1 MYENIFAGFAIDTND
16 PALADSFAPIPEAV
30 YPVAVESIEQG
41 FDKSGGVR
49 FTAKVRIREGA
60 FTGRVV
66 NENYNLGHSNP
77 QVVEIGRKQL
87 AALARACGVNGQ
99 LTNPQQVVNVPTFAK
114 IGPQKEDP
122 RYSRIIAWLTPDAA
136 AKFGSH
142 TAAKPTMSAPQPS
155 AFVPPVAPA
164 FTAPAVPQ
172 PAAPTFVPPAVQ
184 PAAQPAFVPPAQ
196 PQPAVQP
203 VVQPAAFPAQAAPQA
218 AFPAQP
224 VAQPVAQPAPAAA
237 THKMPWEQ

>member
-1 MYENIFAGFAIDTND
+1 MYENIFAGFAINTND
-16 PALADSFAPIPEAV
+16 PALVDSFAPIPEAV

-60 FTGRVV
+60 FMGRVV

-114 IGPQKEDP
+114 IGPQKEDS

-136 AKFGSH
+136 AKFGGH
-142 TAAKPTMSAPQPS
+142 TAAKPAMSALQPS

-172 PAAPTFVPPAVQ
+172 PAAPAFVPPAQVQ
-184 PAAQPAFVPPAQ
+184 QAAQPAFVPPAQ
-196 PQPAVQP
+196 SQPVAQPATV
-203 VVQPAAFPAQAAPQA
+203 PAQAAPQA
-218 AFPAQP
+218 APAAFPAQP
-224 VAQPVAQPAPAAA
+224 AAQPAPAA

>member
-1 MYENIFAGFAIDTND
+1 MFENIFAGFAIDTND

-60 FTGRVV
+60 FMGRVV

-114 IGPQKEDP
+114 IGPQKDDT

-136 AKFGSH
+136 AKFGGH
-142 TAAKPTMSAPQPS
+142 TAAKPAAAPQPA
-155 AFVPPVAPA
+155 AFVPPAAPA
-164 FTAPAVPQ
+164 FAAPTASQPQ
-172 PAAPTFVPPAVQ
+172 PAAPAFVPPAQAQ
-184 PAAQPAFVPPAQ
+184 PAAQPAFVPPTQ
-196 PQPAVQP
+196 P
-203 VVQPAAFPAQAAPQA
+203 
-218 AFPAQP
+218 
-224 VAQPVAQPAPAAA
+224 QPVAQPAPAFSAQPAVQSAQPAPATA

>member
-1 MYENIFAGFAIDTND
+1 MFENIFAGFAINTND

-60 FTGRVV
+60 FMGRVV

-114 IGPQKEDP
+114 IGPQKDDA
-122 RYSRIIAWLTPDAA
+122 RYSRIIAWLTPEAA
-136 AKFGSH
+136 AKFGVH
-142 TAAKPTMSAPQPS
+142 TGTKPAMAAQQP
-155 AFVPPVAPA
+155 AAPA
-164 FTAPAVPQ
+164 FAAPQ
-172 PAAPTFVPPAVQ
+172 PAAP
-184 PAAQPAFVPPAQ
+184 AFVPPTQ
-196 PQPAVQP
+196 PQPVAQP
-203 VVQPAAFPAQAAPQA
+203 VTQPAAFPAQATPQAAPAFPAQPAAFPAQAAT
-218 AFPAQP
+218 
-224 VAQPVAQPAPAAA
+224 

>member
-60 FTGRVV
+60 FMGRVV

-99 LTNPQQVVNVPTFAK
+99 LTNPQQIVNVPTFAK
-114 IGPQKEDP
+114 IGPQKDDA
-122 RYSRIIAWLTPDAA
+122 RYSRIIAWLTPEAA
-136 AKFGSH
+136 AKIGGH
-142 TAAKPTMSAPQPS
+142 TVVKPAMTAPQPA
-155 AFVPPVAPA
+155 AFVP
-164 FTAPAVPQ
+164 
-172 PAAPTFVPPAVQ
+172 PAAPTFAAP
-184 PAAQPAFVPPAQ
+184 AQPQSAAPAFAAPVAPQPVAQPQSAFVPPAQ
-196 PQPAVQP
+196 PQPMPAAQP
-203 VVQPAAFPAQAAPQA
+203 VP

-224 VAQPVAQPAPAAA
+224 AAKPAPAAT